1 MLGEPLKLIFLSP
14 FVWRPPAERSSQEAG
29 EGLSFI
35 TLSPLPPV
43 SPEGKKRGTTVW
55 TSSWSGYTKPGSS
68 LKGQNQTQ
76 PAGSTRRILGVAMF
90 PTAIR
95 LESPPGRAVRSGM
108 GEQSH
113 LILLPGVVRVGH
125 WGSVSLR
132 NPGWPMIFLPLS
144 AHLTCCV
151 CQVKLLFSE
160 PMS

>member
-1 MLGEPLKLIFLSP
+1 MRGAAAVLGEPLKLLFLSP

-76 PAGSTRRILGVAMF
+76 PAGSTRRVLGVAMF

-95 LESPPGRAVRSGM
+95 LESPLAGLSDL
-108 GEQSH
+108 E
-113 LILLPGVVRVGH
+113 
-125 WGSVSLR
+125 WEN
-132 NPGWPMIFLPLS
+132 NPISFYFRGW
-144 AHLTCCV
+144 
-151 CQVKLLFSE
+151 
-160 PMS
+160 